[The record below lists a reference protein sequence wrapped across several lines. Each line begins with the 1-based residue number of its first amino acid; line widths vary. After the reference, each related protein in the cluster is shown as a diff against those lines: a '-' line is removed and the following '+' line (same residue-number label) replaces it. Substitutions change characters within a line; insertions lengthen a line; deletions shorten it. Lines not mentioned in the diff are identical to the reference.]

1 VTAFD
6 ELREI
11 PLFEGLSDRD
21 LEQVARLGSEKF
33 VPAGEVN
40 GREGEP
46 AEYLYVI
53 LEGELRIT
61 KQVDGGEVVINT
73 YTPGAFFAE
82 VPLLAGTPFLATGRA
97 LTDCRLFLVPNDVF
111 RRMLT
116 EHPSFSNKIL
126 ETMAERVQI
135 LQAVAGQRERLTS
148 LGTLVAGLAHE
159 LNNPAAA
166 ASRSAEDL
174 RERLEGLRS
183 TGLRLARAAAKG
195 ELTPRALDALERATD
210 DALPRIGASE
220 EPGLDELERSG
231 REEDLAFWLEAR
243 GIADGWDLAPS
254 LVSAGIKPSDL
265 EPILDAVAPDL
276 RADTLRY
283 LEAMLDS
290 AGLLEEVERS
300 ALRISGIVESMEG
313 YSYMNRAPV
322 QDVDVNGSLDDTLAV
337 LGHKLGGVEV
347 VRDYDPRLPRVTGYG
362 GELNQVWTNL
372 VGNAIDAVSVR
383 EGAGR
388 IRLRTGCER
397 DRVLVEVSDDG
408 PGIPREDHARIF
420 EPFYTTKDVGEGTGL
435 GLDVSYRIV
444 VGRHGGDIRVVS
456 EPGETR
462 FEVRLPVDGP
472 DDAEAAAGRDL
483 RMEAGRSARP

>member
-6 ELREI
+6 ELRRI
-11 PLFEGLSDRD
+11 TLFEGLSDGD
-21 LEQVARLGSEKF
+21 LEQLARLGSEKF
-33 VPAGEVN
+33 VPAGEIN

-53 LEGELRIT
+53 LEGDLRIT

-73 YTPGAFFAE
+73 YTPGSFFAE

-126 ETMAERVQI
+126 KAMAERVQI
-135 LQAVAGQRERLTS
+135 LQSVAGQRERLTS
-148 LGTLVAGLAHE
+148 LGTLAAGLAHE

-166 ASRSAEDL
+166 ARRSAEDL
-174 RERLEGLRS
+174 RGRLDGLRS
-183 TGLRLARAAAKG
+183 TGLRVARAAATG
-195 ELTPRALDALERATD
+195 ELTPHALDALERAID
-210 DALPRIGASE
+210 DALRRIGAPE
-220 EPGLDELERSG
+220 EPGLEELERSG
-231 REEDLAFWLEAR
+231 REEDLAFWLEDH
-243 GIADGWDLAPS
+243 GVTEGWDVAPTLA
-254 LVSAGIKPSDL
+254 SAGIEPSDL
-265 EPILDAVAPDL
+265 EPILDSVAPDL
-276 RADTLRY
+276 GAEALRY

-290 AGLLEEVERS
+290 AGLVEEIEGS
-300 ALRISGIVESMEG
+300 ALRISGIVGSMEG
-313 YSYMNRAPV
+313 YSYMDRAPV
-322 QDVDVNGSLDDTLAV
+322 QDVDVNSSLDDTLAV
-337 LGHKLGGVEV
+337 LGHRLGAVEV
-347 VRDYDPRLPRVTGYG
+347 VRDYDPRLPPVTAYG

-372 VGNAIDAVSVR
+372 VGNAIDAVSTR
-383 EGAGR
+383 EGAGS

-397 DRVLVEVSDDG
+397 DRVLVEVTDDG

-462 FEVRLPVDGP
+462 FEVRLPVEGP
-472 DDAEAAAGRDL
+472 DGAIADRDL
-483 RMEAGRSARP
+483 RMEAGA